1 MIYELNDF
9 RMFFP
14 WFIAKKFI
22 FSKKDSR
29 FINFISAIS
38 VVGIALGVAT
48 LVIALSVLNGF
59 EQTITNKIVD
69 FDSHIKITSY
79 SSILPDHSKVLPQ
92 LQEDLKDFS
101 PSIIPFASKLV
112 IVSSKKRKEGLNL
125 IGIETDGE
133 TPGLIRNITRG
144 EFLLKDE
151 DDKTIVIGQRLA
163 DKLFIDVG
171 DKITVFALNNDRIPT
186 PEDLPN
192 IDRFTVAGVFESG
205 MAKYDDAYAYIS
217 LKSAQELFSIGDNI
231 TGYDIKLGNISK
243 IDSLTRYLGMK
254 LRYPHA
260 VRSIYQVHRN
270 IFTWIELQKK
280 PIPIVLALIILV
292 AVFNIIGTL
301 LMIVLEKT
309 NAVGILKSVGA
320 KRRQVVLI
328 FLLQGIVL
336 GIVGILLGNA
346 LAIVLMEIQLKF
358 NVITLPSSVYFMST
372 VPILLSLNTFI
383 LVSVI
388 TLLLCITASV
398 IPSLIASR
406 IKPISS
412 LRFG

>member
-1 MIYELNDF
+1 
-9 RMFFP
+9 MFFP

-29 FINFISAIS
+29 FINFISSIS

-79 SSILPDHSKVLPQ
+79 RSILPDHSKILPQ
-92 LQEDLKDFS
+92 LEKDLKDFS

-125 IGIETDGE
+125 IGMETGGE
-133 TPGLIRNITRG
+133 TPGLIRNITKG
-144 EFLLKDE
+144 EFLLQAGDE
-151 DDKTIVIGQRLA
+151 KTIVIGQRLA

-171 DKITVFALNNDRIPT
+171 DKITVFALKEDRIPT
-186 PEDLPN
+186 PEDMPN
-192 IDRFTVAGVFESG
+192 IDRFTVAGIFESG
-205 MAKYDDAYAYIS
+205 MTKYDDAYAYIS
-217 LKSAQELFSIGDNI
+217 LKTAQELFSIGDNI

-243 IDSLTRYLGMK
+243 IDSLTRYLGKK

-270 IFTWIELQKK
+270 IFTWIELQKE

-309 NAVGILKSVGA
+309 NAVGILKSLGA
-320 KRRQVVLI
+320 KQRQVVII
-328 FLLQGIVL
+328 FLLQGVVL
-336 GIVGILLGNA
+336 GIVGILLGNM
-346 LAIVLMEIQLKF
+346 LAIILMEIQLKF

-372 VPILLSLNTFI
+372 VPLLLSSDTFI
-383 LVSVI
+383 LVSLI
-388 TLLLCITASV
+388 TFLLCITASV
-398 IPSLIASR
+398 IPSFIAAR
-406 IKPISS
+406 IRPLAT